1 MSNLPVKQLKQN
13 GQAFIP
19 YSDTL
24 IADSDNK
31 VYKKTKSGDV
41 VELVSSSDLSNK
53 LDKNNGVATGR
64 IKIKALE
71 VDSPGLMITTA
82 GDNEDRWFAKLTQDQ
97 IEARQEYNKQSE
109 IYEFFDNA
117 NGNKIARH
125 KDVILANQDNENKN
139 ISLTKTSEE
148 NISIKVKEG
157 NEWYSKSS
165 ELNTS
170 NLSILNGQTT
180 DQTYN
185 YTKSSLTSTSL
196 VMTTYNSE
204 LVPGG
209 GPYNSQAFE
218 IFYGG
223 LVKIITSGRQGPEGY
238 EDKKEYNYSF
248 PDKTGTLALKEDI
261 TDIASG
267 LTKLDPNG
275 SYQIKDL
282 VAVIN
287 SLLDLLGAQEPIAD
301 ID

>member
-31 VYKKTKSGDV
+31 VYKKTQSGDV

-53 LDKNNGVATGR
+53 LDKDNGVAAGR
-64 IKIKALE
+64 IKIKATE

-82 GDNEDRWFAKLTQDQ
+82 GDNEDRWYVKLCQNQISAKQNYDYNEEVFDFFSGENQ
-97 IEARQEYNKQSE
+97 IVRK
-109 IYEFFDNA
+109 
-117 NGNKIARH
+117 
-125 KDVILANQDNENKN
+125 KDI
-139 ISLTKTSEE
+139 
-148 NISIKVKEG
+148 
-157 NEWYSKSS
+157 
-165 ELNTS
+165 S
-170 NLSILNGQTT
+170 NLAIN
-180 DQTYN
+180 
-185 YTKSSLTSTSL
+185 
-196 VMTTYNSE
+196 
-204 LVPGG
+204 
-209 GPYNSQAFE
+209 
-218 IFYGG
+218 
-223 LVKIITSGRQGPEGY
+223 
-238 EDKKEYNYSF
+238 
-248 PDKTGTLALKEDI
+248 
-261 TDIASG
+261 